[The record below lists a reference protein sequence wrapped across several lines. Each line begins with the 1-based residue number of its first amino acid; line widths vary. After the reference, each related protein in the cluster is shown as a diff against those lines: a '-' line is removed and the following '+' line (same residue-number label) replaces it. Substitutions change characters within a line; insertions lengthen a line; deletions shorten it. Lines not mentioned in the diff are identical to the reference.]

1 MRKLTA
7 ALALVALISSVTIAD
22 ARGGRTTA
30 EDCEAGSA
38 DPDCP
43 DTQGPPKKSDTSST
57 QGQPSGAAPG
67 HK

>member
-30 EDCEAGSA
+30 EDCDAGSA

-43 DTQGPPKKSDTSST
+43 DAPAASNKPPSSST
-57 QGQPSGAAPG
+57 PAASSTPAPPR
-67 HK
+67 K